1 MASNHSGPLAA
12 AATAFEAEL
21 SRYEEVCTETARAPI
36 TSEKALVRAK
46 KQLGD
51 SAACQLRL
59 AEHLKAVV
67 TALDGVRGR
76 QEACAEQVLSAA
88 QRVQARSEEFLA
100 LMVRVSELGLRAR
113 EVNEPVA
120 GVVARKAQGA
130 PAAELVEGLREILA
144 RTDGI
149 VSDAQS
155 LARDA
160 ASADWTDIAR
170 IAESLKQQ
178 VESARNSVLL
188 AERAMTDPLRS

>member
-1 MASNHSGPLAA
+1 
-12 AATAFEAEL
+12 
-21 SRYEEVCTETARAPI
+21 VCTETARAPI

>member
-1 MASNHSGPLAA
+1 
-12 AATAFEAEL
+12 
-21 SRYEEVCTETARAPI
+21 
-36 TSEKALVRAK
+36 
-46 KQLGD
+46 
-51 SAACQLRL
+51 
-59 AEHLKAVV
+59 VV